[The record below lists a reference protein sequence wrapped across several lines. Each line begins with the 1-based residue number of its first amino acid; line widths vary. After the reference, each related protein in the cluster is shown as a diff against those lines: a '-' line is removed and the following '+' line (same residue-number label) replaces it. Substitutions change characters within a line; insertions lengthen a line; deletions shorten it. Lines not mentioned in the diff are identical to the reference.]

1 MHLSASSIDSSIAFI
16 NYNNPHC
23 NALFFPPT
31 CRTLMDLLIAV
42 THIVS
47 WIGKLSEAECNATRD
62 GCRVIGIINQFALL
76 ASSFWYVILAVDL
89 IKAIRNPFR

>member
-1 MHLSASSIDSSIAFI
+1 
-16 NYNNPHC
+16 
-23 NALFFPPT
+23 
-31 CRTLMDLLIAV
+31 MDLLLAL

-47 WIGKLSEAECNATRD
+47 WIGQLSEAECNATRT
-62 GCRVIGIINQFALL
+62 GCQVIGIINEFALV

>member
-1 MHLSASSIDSSIAFI
+1 
-16 NYNNPHC
+16 
-23 NALFFPPT
+23 
-31 CRTLMDLLIAV
+31 MDMLIAV

-47 WIGKLSEAECNATRD
+47 WMGQLSEAECNARRN
-62 GCRVIGIINQFALL
+62 GCRVIGIINEFALV